1 MVARLYF
8 YIKIMNRIIKYIALI
23 TMMLCISIVTQAYD
37 FQDGDCYYTIT
48 SLSEQTV
55 ALTNSGEIV
64 SSDNWWDTQYVAC
77 YDGDFVVPQTAEYS
91 GRKFKVTSIDGDAFK
106 NCNLDKLTIP
116 STVISATLNG
126 VIQKLVI
133 EDSNIPLS
141 HLSAYSV
148 KNVYVGRNIDVPWNH
163 LVYCFSHSSIE
174 KIAFGDSV
182 TYVPGGI
189 LEGCEELINVELS
202 GGIKAILN
210 GAFSGCTKLK
220 TISGASV
227 ELLETKAFCDCI
239 SLESFDFPNLK
250 TIDNGDS
257 QWGTYRWGVFQGC
270 TSLTNVIL
278 PQGLTSI
285 GTMAFMDCTSLESIA
300 IPASVVF
307 IGDKYDIER
316 SSVFTNCPLLKTIT
330 INGSEPINIGET
342 TFDASTYINAILKIP
357 VDTKNK
363 YMTAMNWKNFFTI
376 EEDANINDG
385 IFSVI
390 INGSGYYGYVEA
402 DGKEITND
410 NYIITANK
418 GKSINL
424 KFIPNSNEYGNYE
437 LGTVKV
443 NGIDVTQN
451 VIGNELIIEVTGNTT
466 VDISWNYAKET
477 PVFLSIKQ
485 ADNGNV
491 KLKVNKW
498 NSCQFVFEPSE
509 GWKIHSVS
517 FNGKDV
523 TNEIT
528 TDNSY
533 WTPEIT
539 ENSELVVVYAS
550 SESSIDEVQSG
561 SSAKVIGY
569 SGNITV
575 KNVQIGEMISVYTTT
590 GVLVNTTVA
599 NSNTTTIHVQDNE
612 VYIVKV
618 GMKTFKIGM

>member
-1 MVARLYF
+1 
-8 YIKIMNRIIKYIALI
+8 MNRIIKHIALI

-55 ALTNSGEIV
+55 ALTNSGEK
-64 SSDNWWDTQYVAC
+64 YVAC

-91 GRKFKVTSIDGDAFK
+91 GRKFKVTSIHWDAFT

-116 STVISATLNG
+116 STVISANLNG

-141 HLSAYSV
+141 YLNTNSV

-202 GGIKAILN
+202 GSIKAILN
-210 GAFSGCTKLK
+210 GAFSGCTKLN

-250 TIDNGDS
+250 TIDNGD
-257 QWGTYRWGVFQGC
+257 GDTYRWGVFQGC

-285 GTMAFMDCTSLESIA
+285 GTMAFMDCTSLVSIA

-307 IGDKYDIER
+307 IGSKYYMER

-330 INGSEPINIGET
+330 INGLEPINIGET
-342 TFDASTYINAILKIP
+342 TFDASTYINATLKIP
-357 VDTKNK
+357 VGTKNK

-376 EEDANINDG
+376 DEDANINDD

-390 INGSGYYGYVEA
+390 INGCGYAGYVEA

-410 NYIITANK
+410 INIITANK

-451 VIGNELIIEVTGNTT
+451 VIGNELIIEVTGTTT

-491 KLKVNKW
+491 KLKAGKW
-498 NSCQFVFEPSE
+498 DSYQFVFAPAE
-509 GWKIHSVS
+509 GWVIHSVS

-523 TNEIT
+523 TDEIAS
-528 TDNSY
+528 DNSY

-550 SESSIDEVQSG
+550 SESGIDEVESS
-561 SSAKVIGY
+561 SSAKVVGY

-575 KNVQIGEMISVYTTT
+575 NNAKIGEVISVYTTA
-590 GVLVNTTVA
+590 GVLVNSTVA
-599 NSNTTTIHVQDNE
+599 NSDTTTIRVQDNE

-618 GMKTFKIGM
+618 GKNTFKIGM

>member
-1 MVARLYF
+1 
-8 YIKIMNRIIKYIALI
+8 MNRIIKHIALI

-55 ALTNSGEIV
+55 ALTNSGEK
-64 SSDNWWDTQYVAC
+64 YVAC

-91 GRKFKVTSIDGDAFK
+91 GRKFKVTSIDGDAFE

-141 HLSAYSV
+141 HLSTNSV
-148 KNVYVGRNIDVPWNH
+148 KDVYVGRNIDVPWNH
-163 LVYCFSHSSIE
+163 LVYCFAYSSIE

-189 LEGCEELINVELS
+189 LQECEELINVELS
-202 GGIKAILN
+202 GSIKAILN
-210 GAFSGCTKLK
+210 GAFLGCTKLK

-227 ELLETKAFCDCI
+227 ELIETKAFCDCI

-285 GTMAFMDCTSLESIA
+285 GTMAFMDCTSLVSIA

-307 IGDKYDIER
+307 IGDTYNMEH

-330 INGSEPINIGET
+330 INGLEPINIGET
-342 TFDASTYINAILKIP
+342 TFDASTYINATLKIP
-357 VDTKNK
+357 VGTKNK

-376 EEDANINDG
+376 EEDENINDG
-385 IFSVI
+385 VFSVI
-390 INGSGYYGYVEA
+390 INGSGYDGYVEV
-402 DGKEITND
+402 DGKEIAND

-561 SSAKVIGY
+561 SSAKVVGY

-575 KNVQIGEMISVYTTT
+575 NNAKIGEVISVYTTA
-590 GVLVNTTVA
+590 GVLVNSTVA
-599 NSNTTTIHVQDNE
+599 NSDTTTIRVQDNE

-618 GMKTFKIGM
+618 GKNTFKIGM